1 MTFDLTTFDLTAM
14 PTTFDLLH
22 LILAGAA
29 LLFLILGV
37 TKRSGSSADAAAP
50 VSHAPSSVSDKTLTP
65 EPEPES
71 TPEPAPALLREASP
85 EAALQLLSL
94 LQQEARLID
103 FVKEDLSGFSDA
115 DIGAAARVV
124 HEGSLKALNSYFTL
138 VPVRDEAEESQI
150 TLAEGFDASEVR
162 LTGNVVGQAPFT
174 GTLVHR
180 GWKVAEVTLPK
191 LAEGH
196 DARVIAPAEV
206 EL

>member
-1 MTFDLTTFDLTAM
+1 MTFDLTAM

-22 LILAGAA
+22 LILASAA
-29 LLFLILGV
+29 LLFLILWV
-37 TKRSGSSADAAAP
+37 TKRSGSGNDALTTNGPASASASGNEPAAEA
-50 VSHAPSSVSDKTLTP
+50 VSA
-65 EPEPES
+65 
-71 TPEPAPALLREASP
+71 PEPAVLREASP
-85 EAALQLLSL
+85 DAALQLLSL

-124 HEGSLKALNSYFTL
+124 HEGSLKALDTYFTL

-150 TLAEGFDASEVR
+150 TLAEGFDAGEVR

-180 GWKVAEVTLPK
+180 GWKVTEVTLPK